1 MLYSMFTMAKIKDGR
16 TYLNQHLTANDY
28 YCEKETVIGQWVGR
42 GAERLG
48 LHGEIQAGDP
58 TFEAL
63 RRNRHPGGSE
73 KLTPRDSENRVKF
86 FDFQCSAQKSVSV
99 MAVTLGDTRLLAA
112 HDAAAALAFGELER
126 FAARQANTVA
136 QRANRRTA
144 NIVAAAFRHT
154 ASRALDPQ
162 VHTHFVT
169 ANATWDLG
177 SKSWRALTEF
187 EMVSAIRYAGKVYQ
201 NEMARSCHALGYEIV
216 QIRDGRGTV
225 TGFEIAEVSA
235 GIRERFSKRR
245 AEVEAGIVEF
255 RETYGREPT
264 VSEIH
269 SITVESRNSK
279 ITETTT
285 PAVLAAQRA
294 QLSPAE
300 LSDLEILKTQAVAR
314 AGQQIPLSGSERES
328 LAVAVTH
335 LYERRSVVAGHE
347 ILAEALNQNLGR
359 IELRQLQAKANES
372 GLVGLT
378 DEPWVHQRF
387 ATLEGLAVEKWAVD
401 FVDRTQRKFQPL
413 GGGEIRLSL
422 DLSAEQ
428 REAAAAILAS
438 RDQVVCLRGAA
449 GVGKSTVLKEIYQ
462 GLAKTGV
469 SVFCCAP
476 TSSAADTLR
485 KDGLEAMTLSGFLK
499 NAARGEYPGVRGGVL
514 ICDEVGLTSNR
525 QGAELLAIAERYSAR
540 VLFLGD
546 SRQHAAVE
554 AGDFLRVLE
563 AHSKL
568 HRIELTAIRRQQ
580 DKAYR
585 LAVRCL
591 AAGAARVGLERLD
604 ALGWV
609 KEGRA
614 GYLRDAVGD
623 FMRLSD
629 DGRKLDRVLAVTPT
643 WAEHAA
649 LTAELRTQLKTR
661 GILGPGESV
670 ITHEPLKW
678 TLAQVRDARNY
689 EVGMVAT
696 FNRPAHGFHAGEFAE
711 VLRVADGIVFVQ
723 GAAGERRL
731 PLRSCAFSVARPRQL
746 EVAAGDRLLIR
757 ANDRNA
763 GVLNGEVV
771 TVDRI
776 EAGVIRTADG
786 RMIDTRQFR
795 EFAHGFAVTSH
806 AAQSKTVEHVV
817 VAAERLNAK
826 AAYVACSRGRVSCV
840 VHTPDKSA
848 LLDRLPDGNREAALD
863 LLESDCS
870 LAKQVLDRGRAWAQS
885 VRGGLLGLPEAARCV
900 AARVLHKDIGQD
912 ARVRH
917 EQPIRYRVDSQVYH
931 SIDISSDHGPSQHL

>member
-1 MLYSMFTMAKIKDGR
+1 MFTMAKIKDGR

-48 LHGEIQAGDP
+48 LRGEIRSGDAA
-58 TFEAL
+58 FEAL
-63 RRNRHPGGSE
+63 RKNRHPGGSE
-73 KLTPRDSENRVKF
+73 KLTPRDSEHRVKF
-86 FDFQCSAQKSVSV
+86 LDFQCSAQKSVSI
-99 MAVTLGDTRLLAA
+99 MAVTLGDARLLAA
-112 HDAAAALAFGELER
+112 HDAAAALAFGELEK
-126 FAARQANTVA
+126 FAARQANTLA
-136 QRANRRTA
+136 QRANRRTS
-144 NIVAAAFRHT
+144 NVVAAVFRHS

-169 ANATWDLG
+169 ANATWDLS

-201 NEMARSCHALGYEIV
+201 NEMARSCQALGYTIV
-216 QIRDGRGTV
+216 QIRDGRGTI
-225 TGFEIAEVSA
+225 TGFELAGVSV

-245 AEVEAGIVEF
+245 AEVEAGIAEF

-264 VSEIH
+264 ASEIH

-300 LSDLEILKTQAVAR
+300 LNDLDAIKAQATAQ
-314 AGQQIPLSGSERES
+314 AGQQIALSGGERES
-328 LAVAVTH
+328 LAVAITH

-359 IELRQLQAKANES
+359 IELRQLYAKANES

-378 DEPWVHQRF
+378 EEPWVNRRF
-387 ATLEGLAVEKWAVD
+387 ATLEGLALEKWAVD
-401 FVDRTQRKFQPL
+401 FVDRTQGRFQPL
-413 GGGEIRLSL
+413 GGGDMQLSSH
-422 DLSAEQ
+422 LSAEQ
-428 REAAAAILAS
+428 REAAAAVLAS

-449 GVGKSTVLKEIYQ
+449 GVGKSTVLKEIYH

-469 SVFCCAP
+469 PVFCCAP

-485 KDGLEAMTLSGFLK
+485 KDGLAAITLSGFLES
-499 NAARGEYPGVRGGVL
+499 AARGEHPGMRGGVL

-525 QGAELLAIAERYSAR
+525 QGAELLALAERYSAR

-568 HRIELTAIRRQQ
+568 HRVELTAIRRQQ

-614 GYLRDAVGD
+614 GYLRNAVGD
-623 FMRLSD
+623 FLRLSD
-629 DGRKLDRVLAVTPT
+629 EGRKIDRVLAVTPT
-643 WAEHAA
+643 WAEHGVF
-649 LTAELRTQLKTR
+649 TAELRTQLKAR
-661 GILGPGESV
+661 GVLGPGESV
-670 ITHEPLKW
+670 IAHDPLKW
-678 TLAQVRDARNY
+678 TLAQIRDTRNY
-689 EVGMVAT
+689 EVGMVAI
-696 FNRPAHGFHAGEFAE
+696 FNRAASGFNPGEFAE
-711 VLRVADGIVFVQ
+711 VSRVADRDVF
-723 GAAGERRL
+723 ARRATGEQRL
-731 PLRSCAFSVARPRQL
+731 PLGSGAFSVSRPKQM

-763 GVLNGEVV
+763 GILNGEIV

-776 EAGVIRTADG
+776 EAGVIQTADG
-786 RMIDTRQFR
+786 RMIDTRRFR
-795 EFAHGFAVTSH
+795 EFAHGYAVTSH
-806 AAQSKTVEHVV
+806 AAQSKTVDHVV

-826 AAYVACSRGRVSCV
+826 AAYVACSRGRLSCV
-840 VHTPDKSA
+840 VHTPDKAA
-848 LLDRLPDGNREAALD
+848 LLDRLPDGNRAAALD
-863 LLESDCS
+863 LLGSENT
-870 LAKQVLDRGRAWAQS
+870 LARQVLDRSLAWAQS
-885 VRGGLLGLPEAARCV
+885 VGDMAGKVPETVRRAM
-900 AARVLHKDIGQD
+900 ARVLHRDENGHH

-917 EQPIRYRVDSQVYH
+917 EHPTRHRLHFYTHHQTNGP
-931 SIDISSDHGPSQHL
+931 SDHRPSQHL

>member
-1 MLYSMFTMAKIKDGR
+1 MAKIKDGR

-48 LHGEIQAGDP
+48 LRGEIRSGDAA
-58 TFEAL
+58 FEAL
-63 RRNRHPGGSE
+63 RKNRHPAGSE

-86 FDFQCSAQKSVSV
+86 LDFQCSTQKSVSI

-112 HDAAAALAFGELER
+112 HDAAAAVAFGELEK
-126 FAARQANTVA
+126 FAARQANTLA
-136 QRANRRTA
+136 QRANHRTS
-144 NIVAAAFRHT
+144 NVVAAVFRHS

-169 ANATWDLG
+169 ANATWDLS

-201 NEMARSCHALGYEIV
+201 NEMARSCRALGYEIV
-216 QIRDGRGTV
+216 QVRDGRGMI
-225 TGFEIAEVSA
+225 TGFELAGVS
-235 GIRERFSKRR
+235 GSIRERFSKRR
-245 AEVEAGIVEF
+245 AEVEAGIAEF
-255 RETYGREPT
+255 REISGREPT
-264 VSEIH
+264 ASEIH
-269 SITVESRNSK
+269 SITTNSRESK
-279 ITETTT
+279 LAETTT

-294 QLSPAE
+294 QLSPVE
-300 LSDLEILKTQAVAR
+300 WNDLEALKAQAIAR
-314 AGQQIPLSGSERES
+314 AGRQIAMSGSERES

-359 IELRQLQAKANES
+359 IELRQLHAKANES

-378 DEPWVHQRF
+378 DEPWVNRRF
-387 ATLEGLAVEKWAVD
+387 ATLEGLALEKWAVD
-401 FVDRTQRKFQPL
+401 FVDRTQGQLQPL
-413 GGGEIRLSL
+413 GGGEIQLSTY
-422 DLSAEQ
+422 LSAEQ
-428 REAAAAILAS
+428 REAATAVLAS

-462 GLAKTGV
+462 GLAKIGV
-469 SVFCCAP
+469 PVFCCAP

-485 KDGLEAMTLSGFLK
+485 KDGLEATTLSGFLK
-499 NAARGEYPGVRGGVL
+499 NAARGEPDRMRGAVL
-514 ICDEVGLTSNR
+514 ICDEGGLSSNR

-568 HRIELTAIRRQQ
+568 HRVELTAIRRQQ

-609 KEGRA
+609 KEGRV

-649 LTAELRTQLKTR
+649 FTSELRTQLKAR
-661 GILGPGESV
+661 GVLGPGESV
-670 ITHEPLKW
+670 IAHEPLKW

-689 EVGMVAT
+689 EVGMIAT
-696 FNRPAHGFHAGEFAE
+696 FNRASNGFHAGQFAE
-711 VLRVADGIVFVQ
+711 VLRVTGGSDFVQ
-723 GAAGERRL
+723 RAAGEQRL
-731 PLRSCAFSVARPRQL
+731 PLRGGAFSVAQARQL
-746 EVAAGDRLLIR
+746 EVAAGDRLLVR

-771 TVDRI
+771 TVERI
-776 EAGVIRTADG
+776 DAGVIQTADG
-786 RMIDTRQFR
+786 RAIDTRQFR
-795 EFAHGFAVTSH
+795 QFSHGFAVTSH

-826 AAYVACSRGRVSCV
+826 AAYVACSRGKVSCV
-840 VHTPDKSA
+840 VHTPDKTA

-863 LLESDCS
+863 LLESDRS
-870 LAKQVLDRGRAWAQS
+870 LAKHVLNRSQAWAQS
-885 VRGGLLGLPEAARCV
+885 LRGGLLGLPEAVRC
-900 AARVLHKDIGQD
+900 ATARVLHGKNGYD

-917 EQPIRYRVDSQVYH
+917 EKPARYRVDLQVYH
-931 SIDISSDHGPSQHL
+931 SIGVSSDHGPSQHL